1 MGDPQLGRI
10 SNGNSHG
17 PMGDTPMV
25 LRGHHDS
32 EAATNMSPE
41 GEIHPINPWPGDVVL
56 ARPDMGKNSESD
68 PVTRGPDMG
77 KNG

>member
-1 MGDPQLGRI
+1 
-10 SNGNSHG
+10 
-17 PMGDTPMV
+17 MGDTPMV

-77 KNG
+77 KKWLIMVHNMVKQMVDNG